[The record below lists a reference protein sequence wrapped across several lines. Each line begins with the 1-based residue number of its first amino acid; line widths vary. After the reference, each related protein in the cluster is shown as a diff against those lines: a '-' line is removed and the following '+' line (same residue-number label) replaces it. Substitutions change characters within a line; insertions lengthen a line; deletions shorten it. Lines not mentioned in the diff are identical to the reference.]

1 MVACVSHRCNC
12 LQSDRFSVASCY
24 GPICVSTCPVLVFKR
39 RAVDD
44 SCGVGCGGDD
54 DNDTRMVRD
63 SVRSSGSQWVLVA
76 TGSLM
81 NIEPDRIILK
91 KVHQL
96 SLYSLS

>member
-1 MVACVSHRCNC
+1 MMMTCVSHRSNC

-54 DNDTRMVRD
+54 DTRMVRD

-96 SLYSLS
+96 SLYSPS